1 MSERSPRTAVTR
13 WLALG
18 SLLLMVFALAVAVT
32 RREAPLGIY
41 LFCFG
46 PLAIFLPGLIRDRVR
61 TYIWLCFVILL
72 YFITVVLWLFNEP
85 ADPVLAWAAMLGIV
99 VFFNAAMLY
108 ARWRS
113 QELRAQAEMTE
124 VNEVDTP

>member
-1 MSERSPRTAVTR
+1 MTERGARTASTR

-18 SLLLMVFALAVAVT
+18 SLLLMAGALAIAVT
-32 RREAPLGIY
+32 RRDAPLGVY

-46 PLAIFLPGLIRDRVR
+46 PLALFLPGLIRDHVR

-113 QELRAQAEMTE
+113 QELRAQADSTKSTE
-124 VNEVDTP
+124 GH